1 MKMMKMIMMTT
12 IEMTMMVIEMMM
24 IMIMTSI
31 EMIMMMIE
39 MMIEMMMIEM
49 IMMMIMP
56 YLFDVVV
63 CCSQIQ
69 LKIPH
74 VKLCFLFG
82 L

>member
-12 IEMTMMVIEMMM
+12 
-24 IMIMTSI
+24 I

-74 VKLCFLFG
+74 VKLSFLFG

>member
-1 MKMMKMIMMTT
+1 MKMMIMMTT

-24 IMIMTSI
+24 MMMMTAI

-39 MMIEMMMIEM
+39 MMIE
-49 IMMMIMP
+49 MMIMP

>member
-1 MKMMKMIMMTT
+1 MMTT

-24 IMIMTSI
+24 MMMMTTI
-31 EMIMMMIE
+31 EMIMMTIE
-39 MMIEMMMIEM
+39 MMIEM

>member
-12 IEMTMMVIEMMM
+12 
-24 IMIMTSI
+24 I